1 MLLYGINSIVFCM
14 IKGHLEIECR
24 TKFYAMKLACACIVI
39 IILLMLVSM
48 WLHRLVSLPILMLYE
63 VCYPAGD
70 GILHMD
76 CVHWGCPVFRCWYD
90 LITAALSCL
99 SFFQSLFLL
108 EGHTLYIHDS
118 FQEHLFDQNGW
129 DHNNKYVCV
138 LPHFCYIPDSAGPE
152 IHVRCPSVSITSK
165 SFWNSS
171 IPSNSVKW
179 SKILVTSFLVCSSK
193 RNISIRL
200 QFRKNIVRKQ
210 GLVPFAPS
218 TVSISTI

>member
-14 IKGHLEIECR
+14 IRGHLEIVCR
-24 TKFYAMKLACACIVI
+24 TKFHMSVGKTKFYAMKLACACIVI

-48 WLHRLVSLPILMLYE
+48 WLHRLVSLLILMLYE

-76 CVHWGCPVFRCWYD
+76 CVHWGCPVFRYWYD
-90 LITAALSCL
+90 LITAALFCL
-99 SFFQSLFLL
+99 SFFQSLFL
-108 EGHTLYIHDS
+108 
-118 FQEHLFDQNGW
+118 
-129 DHNNKYVCV
+129 
-138 LPHFCYIPDSAGPE
+138 
-152 IHVRCPSVSITSK
+152 
-165 SFWNSS
+165 S

-179 SKILVTSFLVCSSK
+179 SKILVTSFWVCSSK

-218 TVSISTI
+218 TVSISTT

>member
-14 IKGHLEIECR
+14 IKGHLEIVCR
-24 TKFYAMKLACACIVI
+24 TKFHMSVGKTKFYAMKLACACIVI

-48 WLHRLVSLPILMLYE
+48 WLHRLVSLPVLMLYE

-108 EGHTLYIHDS
+108 EGHTLYINDS

-138 LPHFCYIPDSAGPE
+138 LPHFCYIPDFAGPE
-152 IHVRCPSVSITSK
+152 IHVRCP
-165 SFWNSS
+165 
-171 IPSNSVKW
+171 
-179 SKILVTSFLVCSSK
+179 
-193 RNISIRL
+193 
-200 QFRKNIVRKQ
+200 
-210 GLVPFAPS
+210 
-218 TVSISTI
+218 

>member
-14 IKGHLEIECR
+14 IKGHLEIVCR
-24 TKFYAMKLACACIVI
+24 TKFHMSVGKTKFYAMKLACACIVI

-118 FQEHLFDQNGW
+118 FQEHLFDRTVGITIINT
-129 DHNNKYVCV
+129 CV
-138 LPHFCYIPDSAGPE
+138 YFPIFAIFQTLPVLKFM
-152 IHVRCPSVSITSK
+152 SV
-165 SFWNSS
+165 
-171 IPSNSVKW
+171 
-179 SKILVTSFLVCSSK
+179 
-193 RNISIRL
+193 
-200 QFRKNIVRKQ
+200 VRKYHFEKFLEQ
-210 GLVPFAPS
+210 FNS
-218 TVSISTI
+218 K